1 MGFIAK
7 KSLSGKG
14 QAILLG
20 LALCISSGAFAAEFT
35 QEGAQKTAE
44 QLNHIAS
51 DDSLQA
57 SSNSAMMAIMNLSA
71 LNIPGAFS
79 NGYRA
84 YGQYINS
91 EKLDNMEAK
100 AISNK
105 GAMATIGSAVAAQ
118 AQNTAAGSARA
129 TSFSR
134 LDPSYLY
141 KGESA
146 AVADEFEKRSGMRR
160 EEFLKQLG
168 EATDSDLTWD
178 DPSLMQ
184 KLEGRFQK
192 FTNAI
197 PNKDFKKGL
206 ETAASMMPASAR
218 SEALGKLASFY
229 SDSWKGLTPAPVA
242 ANLPETAPASAP
254 VPEQSA
260 QSNSGAEE
268 NRAPASVVADDK
280 MSISS
285 QAGQLLGINQNSD
298 ALKDLLSSAEGNDSD
313 SIFRK
318 VSNRYRLL
326 TPALVG
332 KR

>member
-1 MGFIAK
+1 MRVIAK
-7 KSLSGKG
+7 KSLAGKRT
-14 QAILLG
+14 AVLLCLV
-20 LALCISSGAFAAEFT
+20 LAVPSAAHAAEFT
-35 QEGAQKTAE
+35 QEGAQRTAE
-44 QLNHIAS
+44 QLNHMAS
-51 DDSLQA
+51 DDSLEA

-105 GAMATIGSAVAAQ
+105 GAMASIGSAAASAAQ
-118 AQNTAAGSARA
+118 NAAPVARA

-146 AVADEFEKRSGMRR
+146 AVAEEFEKRSGMRR
-160 EEFLKQLG
+160 EEFLRQLG

-178 DPSLMQ
+178 DPNLMQ

-206 ETAASMMPASAR
+206 ETAASMMPAAAR

-229 SDSWKGLTPAPVA
+229 SDSWKGLNPAPVVA
-242 ANLPETAPASAP
+242 GATETAPESAP
-254 VPEQSA
+254 VATGASQAPEES
-260 QSNSGAEE
+260 
-268 NRAPASVVADDK
+268 RAPASVVAEEK
-280 MSISS
+280 IAISS
-285 QAGQLLGINQNSD
+285 EAGQLLGINQNSD
-298 ALKDLLSSAEGNDSD
+298 ALKDLLGSADGNDSD

>member
-1 MGFIAK
+1 MRFIAK
-7 KSLSGKG
+7 KSLSGKL
-14 QAILLG
+14 QAA
-20 LALCISSGAFAAEFT
+20 ALCLAACFSLGARAAEFT

-44 QLNHIAS
+44 QLNRLGS

-57 SSNSAMMAIMNLSA
+57 SSNSAMMALMNLSA

-105 GAMATIGSAVAAQ
+105 SGMGSIGSAVAAQ
-118 AQNTAAGSARA
+118 AQSGAVRA

-134 LDPSYLY
+134 LDPSYMY
-141 KGESA
+141 KGETA
-146 AVADEFEKRSGMRR
+146 AVAEEFEKRSGMRR
-160 EEFLKQLG
+160 EEFLRQLG
-168 EATDSDLTWD
+168 DATDSDLTWD

-206 ETAASMMPASAR
+206 ETAASMMPAAAR

-229 SDSWKGLTPAPVA
+229 SDSWKGITPAPVA
-242 ANLPETAPASAP
+242 SDTPAAPLASAP
-254 VPEQSA
+254 PPAQLAQSA
-260 QSNSGAEE
+260 NEE
-268 NRAPASVVADDK
+268 ARAPASVATEEK
-280 MSISS
+280 AGISFE
-285 QAGQLLGINQNSD
+285 AGQLLGINQNSD

>member
-1 MGFIAK
+1 MRVIAK
-7 KSLSGKG
+7 KSLAMATKVTLLCFGV
-14 QAILLG
+14 AISLG
-20 LALCISSGAFAAEFT
+20 ASAAEFT
-35 QEGAQKTAE
+35 QEGAQKTSE
-44 QLNHIAS
+44 ELNNLAS
-51 DDSLQA
+51 DNSLRAA
-57 SSNSAMMAIMNLSA
+57 SSSAMMALMNLSA

-105 GAMATIGSAVAAQ
+105 GGMASIGSGVAAQ
-118 AQNTAAGSARA
+118 AQNSGAARA

-146 AVADEFEKRSGMRR
+146 AVAEEFEKRSGMRR
-160 EEFLKQLG
+160 EEFLRQLG
-168 EATDSDLTWD
+168 DATDSDLTWG
-178 DPSLMQ
+178 DPDLMQ
-184 KLEGRFQK
+184 KLDGRFQK

-206 ETAASMMPASAR
+206 ETAASMMPAAAR
-218 SEALGKLASFY
+218 SEALSKLASFY
-229 SDSWKGLTPAPVA
+229 SDSWNGLSPAPVVA
-242 ANLPETAPASAP
+242 GAPETAAPAETAA
-254 VPEQSA
+254 VA
-260 QSNSGAEE
+260 QPSQTQEDT
-268 NRAPASVVADDK
+268 RAPASVAEET
-280 MSISS
+280 ISAAS
-285 QAGQLLGINQNSD
+285 RAGQFLGINQSPD
-298 ALKDLLSSAEGNDSD
+298 ALKDLLGSADGQETDSL
-313 SIFRK
+313 FRK

-326 TPALVG
+326 TPQLVG

>member
-7 KSLSGKG
+7 KSLAAKMK
-14 QAILLG
+14 AALLC
-20 LALCISSGAFAAEFT
+20 LALCISSGALAAEFT

-44 QLNHIAS
+44 QLNHLAS

-105 GAMATIGSAVAAQ
+105 GAMNSIGSVVAAQ
-118 AQNTAAGSARA
+118 AQNAAAASGRA

-146 AVADEFEKRSGMRR
+146 AVAEEFEKRSGMRR

-206 ETAASMMPASAR
+206 ETAASMMPAAAR

-242 ANLPETAPASAP
+242 AGLPETAPASAP
-254 VPEQSA
+254 APVQAA
-260 QSNSGAEE
+260 QSPAEE
-268 NRAPASVVADDK
+268 NRAPASVAAEDK

-298 ALKDLLSSAEGNDSD
+298 ALKDLLSSADGNDSD
-313 SIFRK
+313 SLFRK

-326 TPALVG
+326 TPELVG

>member
-1 MGFIAK
+1 M
-7 KSLSGKG
+7 LC
-14 QAILLG
+14 
-20 LALCISSGAFAAEFT
+20 LATSFCTAHAAEYT
-35 QEGAQKTAE
+35 QEGAQKTSE
-44 QLNHIAS
+44 ELNNLAS
-51 DDSLQA
+51 NNSLRA
-57 SSNSAMMAIMNLSA
+57 ASNSAMMALMNLSA

-100 AISNK
+100 AITNK
-105 GAMATIGSAVAAQ
+105 GGMASLGSTVATQ
-118 AQNTAAGSARA
+118 AKNSASGAARA

-146 AVADEFEKRSGMRR
+146 VVAEEFEKRSGMRR
-160 EEFLKQLG
+160 EEFLRQLG
-168 EATDSDLTWD
+168 DATDSDLTWG
-178 DPSLMQ
+178 DPALMQ
-184 KLEGRFQK
+184 KLDARFQR

-218 SEALGKLASFY
+218 SEALSKLATFY
-229 SDSWKGLTPAPVA
+229 SDSWNGLTPAPVVAEAPEA
-242 ANLPETAPASAP
+242 APTEAPPVAQAP
-254 VPEQSA
+254 QAAEQS
-260 QSNSGAEE
+260 
-268 NRAPASVVADDK
+268 RAPASMAAEEK
-280 MSISS
+280 ISLAS
-285 QAGQLLGINQNSD
+285 QAGQLLGINQNPD
-298 ALKDLLSSAEGNDSD
+298 ALKDLLGSADSQDTD
-313 SIFRK
+313 SLFRK

-326 TPALVG
+326 TPQLVG